1 LAAGAAPKSIA
12 PATAP
17 APIAPAAVRRAEES
31 ENNILLLLRRL
42 VTDTQNTKCRSLANT
57 KLPH

>member
-31 ENNILLLLRRL
+31 DNILLLLRHL
-42 VTDTQNTKCRSLANT
+42 MTDTKNVKYHSLANA
-57 KLPH
+57 KLSY

>member
-1 LAAGAAPKSIA
+1 LAAGAAPKSIT

-17 APIAPAAVRRAEES
+17 APIAAAAVRRAEES

-42 VTDTQNTKCRSLANT
+42 VTDTQNAK
-57 KLPH
+57 